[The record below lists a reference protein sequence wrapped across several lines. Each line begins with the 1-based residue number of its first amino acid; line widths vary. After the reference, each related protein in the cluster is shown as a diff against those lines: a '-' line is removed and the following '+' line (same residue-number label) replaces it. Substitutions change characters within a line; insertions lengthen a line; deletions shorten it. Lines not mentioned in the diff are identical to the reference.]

1 MQFLMLNAQIAE
13 IQLSFLR
20 TKLIEIVRNV
30 KNQFRMIVKT
40 TGAVSGVHL
49 HLLIRGII
57 VPSLNGQKTDLTDIL
72 SKGPHT

>member
-30 KNQFRMIVKT
+30 KNQF
-40 TGAVSGVHL
+40 
-49 HLLIRGII
+49 
-57 VPSLNGQKTDLTDIL
+57 
-72 SKGPHT
+72 